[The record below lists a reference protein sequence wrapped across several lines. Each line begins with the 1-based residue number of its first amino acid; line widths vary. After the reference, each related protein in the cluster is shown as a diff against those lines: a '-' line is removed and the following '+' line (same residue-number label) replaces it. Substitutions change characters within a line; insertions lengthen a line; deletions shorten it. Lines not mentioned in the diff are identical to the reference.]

1 MIKINDNINIR
12 GSYRKVVCDVKVKA
26 FILKNS
32 RSFIINH
39 LILFQKDDFF
49 KQQKKTYNVLLII
62 FTIVT
67 LYISQDINLWVL
79 SG

>member
-67 LYISQDINLWVL
+67 LYISQDINL
-79 SG
+79 